1 MQIAQSNRGEGAA
14 EGEGAGARGRVAS
27 EGGGER
33 TVFDLH
39 MCQLCFASFGT
50 FYFRL
55 TDGFLFGHQQN
66 KQMLHATQC
75 TRRRRSLHHFA
86 PAATV
91 DKSPRTHCASQ
102 SSSCPNSNSSLCLS
116 RFGHLTCSK
125 RGALELPCRSFSPPL
140 LPLLLSAHCSC
151 MLHAACKVNCQLR
164 DPIRWWGNKRLKTR
178 TRHSHNTHNSHSHI
192 RSRLTS
198 HSIPTA

>member
-1 MQIAQSNRGEGAA
+1 MKVCECACNWFRHENWSSFWPALPAPHSPDLNRCRLANRTGEGAA
-14 EGEGAGARGRVAS
+14 EGEGARGARGRVAS
-27 EGGGER
+27 EGEGA
-33 TVFDLH
+33 VFDLH
-39 MCQLCFASFGT
+39 MCQLCFASFALPPCGT

-102 SSSCPNSNSSLCLS
+102 SSSCPNSNSSLCLPVL
-116 RFGHLTCSK
+116 G
-125 RGALELPCRSFSPPL
+125 
-140 LPLLLSAHCSC
+140 
-151 MLHAACKVNCQLR
+151 
-164 DPIRWWGNKRLKTR
+164 I
-178 TRHSHNTHNSHSHI
+178 
-192 RSRLTS
+192 
-198 HSIPTA
+198 